1 MFALDIDGVL
11 ADTFTQVMDE
21 VSIWFDTPAQ
31 PHLVTGYDGLHLA
44 WPGYEEK
51 ALYRIK
57 ALFEN
62 PWFYHRIRPHDRAA
76 WITWQLKETNR
87 LAMFVTSR
95 PKSAYESTY
104 NWLAVWGFPD
114 VPLVFTGLRAK
125 HHCLFPG
132 DTLVDDNPK
141 TVRQC
146 LEAGKQALLFLTRY
160 NQTEASNLPTIS
172 SLEQLLLYTA
182 PTATQP

>member
-11 ADTFTQVMDE
+11 ADTFT
-21 VSIWFDTPAQ
+21 
-31 PHLVTGYDGLHLA
+31 
-44 WPGYEEK
+44 
-51 ALYRIK
+51 
-57 ALFEN
+57 
-62 PWFYHRIRPHDRAA
+62 
-76 WITWQLKETNR
+76 
-87 LAMFVTSR
+87 MFVTSR

-114 VPLVFTGLRAK
+114 VPLVFTDLRAK

-132 DTLVDDNPK
+132 DTPVDDNPK

-146 LEAGKQALLFLTRY
+146 LEAGRQALLSLTHH
-160 NQTEASNLPTIS
+160 NQTEASNLPTTS

-182 PTATQP
+182 PTATQPQQTLTCQGGDP